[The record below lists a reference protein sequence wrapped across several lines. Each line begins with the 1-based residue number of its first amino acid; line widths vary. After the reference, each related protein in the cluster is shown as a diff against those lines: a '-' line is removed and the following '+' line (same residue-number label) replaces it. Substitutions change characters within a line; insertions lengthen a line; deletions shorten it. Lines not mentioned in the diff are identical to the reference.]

1 MLITASDYVVNITS
15 PSVPR
20 ITVNVQNVTSEAIAS
35 ASSAYIASA
44 NEYAAKYVETVE
56 LRDYV
61 TDRLMKDM
69 AENVGVL
76 VKEGGINLE
85 SNTIALHLKAD
96 DLYDQASRNVSLN
109 SVNAVST
116 VVANF
121 SSLYDTYYT
130 ESGSEVLNTVDSCYA
145 LPVKYDEMA
154 VTINSAVATVVESG
168 SVFIK
173 DVPNAIGTACTYAN
187 YSSGTSGYVPQFTI
201 SHVNKISEGVASAG
215 WVITKAGQS
224 SAIAYTES
232 EKLNGEVTWTAVTQ
246 NGV

>member
-1 MLITASDYVVNITS
+1 MSINASDYVVNITS

-20 ITVNVQNVTSEAIAS
+20 ITVNVQNVTSEAIAN
-35 ASSAYIASA
+35 ASTAYIASA

-69 AENVGVL
+69 AADVSVL
-76 VKEGGINLE
+76 TNGGINLE
-85 SNTIALHLKAD
+85 SNTIALHVKTD
-96 DLYDQASRNVSLN
+96 DLYAQASRNVSLN

-130 ESGSEVLNTVDSCYA
+130 ENGLGVLNTVDSCYD

-154 VTINSAVATVVESG
+154 VTINSAVATVNSG

-173 DVPNAIGTACTYAN
+173 DVPNATGTACTYAN
-187 YSSGTSGYVPQFTI
+187 YSSGASGGYEPQFTI
-201 SHVNKISEGVASAG
+201 SHVNKISEAVASAG
-215 WVITKAGQS
+215 WIITKAGQS
-224 SAIAYTES
+224 SVLAYTES
-232 EKLNGEVTWTAVTQ
+232 EKLNGEVTWTEVQ
-246 NGV
+246 Q

>member
-85 SNTIALHLKAD
+85 SNTIALHVKAD
-96 DLYDQASRNVSLN
+96 DLYAQASRNVSLN

-130 ESGSEVLNTVDSCYA
+130 ENGSGVLATADSCYA
-145 LPVKYDEMA
+145 SSVKYDEMA
-154 VTINSAVATVVESG
+154 VTINSAVATVNSG

-173 DVPNAIGTACTYAN
+173 DVPNATGTACTYAN
-187 YSSGTSGYVPQFTI
+187 YSSGASGYKPQFTI

-215 WVITKAGQS
+215 WVITEAGQTT
-224 SAIAYTES
+224 AIAYTES
-232 EKLNGEVTWTAVTQ
+232 EKLNGKVTWTAVTQ

>member
-1 MLITASDYVVNITS
+1 MSINASDYVVNITS

-20 ITVNVQNVTSEAIAS
+20 ITANVQNVTSEAIAS

-76 VKEGGINLE
+76 AKEGINLE
-85 SNTIALHLKAD
+85 SNTIALHVKAD
-96 DLYDQASRNVSLN
+96 DLYAQASRNVSLN

-121 SSLYDTYYT
+121 SSLYETYYV
-130 ESGSEVLNTVDSCYA
+130 ESGSGVLDTADSCYA
-145 LPVKYDEMA
+145 SPVPYDKMA
-154 VTINSAVATVVESG
+154 VTIDSAVATVGSG

-173 DVPNAIGTACTYAN
+173 DVPNATGTACIYTN
-187 YSSGTSGYVPQFTI
+187 YSSGASGYDPQFTI
-201 SHVNKISEGVASAG
+201 SHVSQISEGVTSAG

-224 SAIAYTES
+224 DVLAYSLS
-232 EKLNGEVTWTAVTQ
+232 EKLNGKVTWTDAH
-246 NGV
+246 

>member
-1 MLITASDYVVNITS
+1 MSINASDYVVNITS

-20 ITVNVQNVTSEAIAS
+20 ITANVQNVTSEAIAS

-61 TDRLMKDM
+61 TDMLMKDM
-69 AENVGVL
+69 AANVGVL
-76 VKEGGINLE
+76 TNGGINLE
-85 SNTIALHLKAD
+85 SNTIALHVKAD

-121 SSLYDTYYT
+121 SSLYETYYT
-130 ESGSEVLNTVDSCYA
+130 EGESGVLDTADSCYA
-145 LPVKYDEMA
+145 LPVPYDKMA
-154 VTINSAVATVVESG
+154 VTIDSAVATVESG

-173 DVPNAIGTACTYAN
+173 DVPNAIGTACTYTN
-187 YSSGTSGYVPQFTI
+187 YASGTSGYEPQFTI
-201 SHVNKISEGVASAG
+201 SHVNKISEGVTSAG
-215 WVITKAGQS
+215 WVITEAGQS
-224 SAIAYTES
+224 NALAYTES
-232 EKLNGEVTWTAVTQ
+232 EKLNGEVTWTDAHQ
-246 NGV
+246 

>member
-1 MLITASDYVVNITS
+1 MSIPASNYVVNITS

-20 ITVNVQNVTSEAIAS
+20 ITANVQNVTSEAIAN

-69 AENVGVL
+69 AADVGVL
-76 VKEGGINLE
+76 VKDRINLE
-85 SNTIALHLKAD
+85 SNTIALHVKAD
-96 DLYDQASRNVSLN
+96 DLYAQASRNVSLN

-130 ESGSEVLNTVDSCYA
+130 ENDSGVLDTADSCYTSS
-145 LPVKYDEMA
+145 VKYDEMA
-154 VTINSAVATVVESG
+154 VTINSTVATVAES

-173 DVPNAIGTACTYAN
+173 DVPNATGTACTYTN
-187 YSSGTSGYVPQFTI
+187 YSSGAGGYNPQFII
-201 SHVNKISEGVASAG
+201 SHVSQISNEVASAG

-224 SAIAYTES
+224 TSIAYTES
-232 EKLNGEVTWTAVTQ
+232 EKLDGSEKWTAVTQ

>member
-1 MLITASDYVVNITS
+1 MSITASNYVVNITS

-20 ITVNVQNVTSEAIAS
+20 ITANVQNVTSEAIAS

-61 TDRLMKDM
+61 TDMLMKDM
-69 AENVGVL
+69 AANVGVL
-76 VKEGGINLE
+76 VKEGINLE
-85 SNTIALHLKAD
+85 SNTIALHVKAD
-96 DLYDQASRNVSLN
+96 DLYAQASRNVSLN

-121 SSLYDTYYT
+121 SSLYETYYV
-130 ESGSEVLNTVDSCYA
+130 ENGSEVLNTADSCYDA
-145 LPVKYDEMA
+145 PPVPYDKMA
-154 VTINSAVATVVESG
+154 VTINSAVATVGSG

-173 DVPNAIGTACTYAN
+173 DVPNAIGTTCTYTN
-187 YSSGTSGYVPQFTI
+187 YSSGASGYNPQFTI

-215 WVITKAGQS
+215 WVITDAVDS
-224 SAIAYTES
+224 NMLAYTES
-232 EKLNGEVTWTAVTQ
+232 EKLNGEVTWTEVRQ
-246 NGV
+246 